1 MRTQFSSLAFAAPLR
16 EPLIKKEPTQDGC
29 CSSHR
34 KRADMNT
41 SLGAFWAIMV
51 MIMIVGSWILA
62 LYHEREKRQAAD
74 GEAFGHVLEAA
85 MHGNFVQ
92 GHQFT
97 DADVLHERPLLPT
110 EYPEVPNDYADWKKT

>member
-34 KRADMNT
+34 KRADMRT
-41 SLGAFWAIMV
+41 DIGAFWGIMV
-51 MIMIVGSWILA
+51 MTLVAGSWILA
-62 LYHEREKRQAAD
+62 LCHERMKKREAD

-85 MHGNFVQ
+85 LHSGRVN

-97 DADVLHERPLLPT
+97 DADVLHERPLLST
-110 EYPEVPNDYADWKKT
+110 EYPEVPNDYTDWKKT